1 MNEEKFQVTSLASL
15 PGQYGS
21 GSYGQHQHR
30 DKYPAKKR
38 VHSYSK
44 SISTTLSRN
53 HPWKHLITHNWSDP
67 KTSVCIALLSF
78 TTALWYFLMKL
89 ASGRFSSNSTSAN
102 KSGIT
107 NSGRCCEKT
116 FESGCVTILGG
127 GARKKIFWSWWLEK
141 GFFPKGKLSLS
152 YQIADPPTHREG
164 FGTFRKNNCFF
175 SSPNFCWKVWCS
187 KLPKMQYKHINT
199 KLHLKF
205 RTLDPN
211 QPTV

>member
-116 FESGCVTILGG
+116 FESGCCYNIGRGGKEKDILVII
-127 GARKKIFWSWWLEK
+127 A
-141 GFFPKGKLSLS
+141 GKRFLPEGQVVSFILNS
-152 YQIADPPTHREG
+152 GPTHPPRG
-164 FGTFRKNNCFF
+164 
-175 SSPNFCWKVWCS
+175 V
-187 KLPKMQYKHINT
+187 
-199 KLHLKF
+199 
-205 RTLDPN
+205 
-211 QPTV
+211 